1 METQVDEMQQPDQ
14 WNDLQNKLK
23 AKYPELTEADLAQQE
38 NSEQDMLRIVEYKLR
53 KTKAEMEEILGRL

>member
-1 METQVDEMQQPDQ
+1 METQVNEMQQPDQ

>member
-1 METQVDEMQQPDQ
+1 METQVNEMQQPDQ

-23 AKYPELTEADLAQQE
+23 AKFPELTEADLAQQE